1 MEKGEE
7 GIDLLRCREEPIKGD
22 REGPAERWKRVGKE
36 STC

>member
-22 REGPAERWKRVGKE
+22 RGGPAERSKRVRKE
-36 STC
+36 TTC